1 MIVVP
6 GSLLLSVA
14 KQVDGEATDE
24 PMNRNSGEVQRPEK
38 PVGASGLLQALLGQ
52 AAEFPEPWLEQRL
65 ETLRL
70 IRMNTVG

>member
-52 AAEFPEPWLEQRL
+52 AAE
-65 ETLRL
+65 LRQP
-70 IRMNTVG
+70 RVQQ